1 MRKTIAALFWAL
13 AILGVAL
20 AASLGAISQ
29 TSAETLLIIL
39 PVLAVVALGLNN
51 RKPACGAC
59 P

>member
-1 MRKTIAALFWAL
+1 MRMTIAALFWAL

-20 AASLGAISQ
+20 AASLGAIPQ
-29 TSAETLLIIL
+29 ASAETMLIIL
-39 PVLAVVALGLNN
+39 PVLAVVALGLVN